1 MANEQAA
8 GAEVSACGLYRYRLW
23 RAWAPGPRMLWV
35 MLNPSTADGTVDDP
49 TIRKC
54 VGFAKRNEFPGIE
67 VVNLF
72 AWRATDPRELRVAEE
87 PVGPDNDAAI
97 LTCVD
102 AAAVVVF
109 AWGGFQWP
117 KVAPR
122 ARVVADMIRLRSSKV
137 PHCFRYT
144 GNGAP
149 RHPLML
155 GYAAKLEE
163 YGP

>member
-1 MANEQAA
+1 MSNDAA
-8 GAEVSACGLYRYRLW
+8 RGAELSACGDYRYSLW
-23 RAWAPGPRMLWV
+23 RSWADGPRMLWV
-35 MLNPSTADGTVDDP
+35 MLNPSTADANADDP

-54 VGFAKRNEFPGIE
+54 IGFARRNNFPGIE

-72 AWRATDPRELRVAEE
+72 AWRATDPRELRLSCD
-87 PVGPDNDAAI
+87 PVGPRNDTCIREAVDRAATI
-97 LTCVD
+97 
-102 AAAVVVF
+102 VF

-117 KVAPR
+117 RVAPR
-122 ARVVADMIRLRSSKV
+122 GREVADMIRLRSRLT
-137 PHCFRYT
+137 PMCFRCT

-155 GYAAKLEE
+155 GYKVAMEE